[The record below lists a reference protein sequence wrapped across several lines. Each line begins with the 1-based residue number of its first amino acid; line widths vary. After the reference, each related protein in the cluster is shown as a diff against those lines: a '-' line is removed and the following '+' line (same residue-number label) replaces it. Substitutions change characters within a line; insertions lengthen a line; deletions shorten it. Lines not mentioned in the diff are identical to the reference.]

1 MAFMATSATGLIAL
15 LLIAVGISI
24 PYTIRWINRRFRTG
38 QNTFKGGMSVHQVL
52 GYSILALAFVHMYI
66 SMGGG
71 MAMKVNATGLNAATL
86 ALLLL
91 LVQTTLGISRP
102 RPSDAGYLIW
112 RRVHFTV
119 MLALVAL
126 VLVHVW
132 YNGMMIFHYLRDIGI
147 DL

>member
-1 MAFMATSATGLIAL
+1 MAFMATSSTGLIAL
-15 LLIAVGISI
+15 LLIALGISI
-24 PYTIRWINRRFRTG
+24 PYTIRWFNRRFRTG
-38 QNTFKGGMSVHQVL
+38 QKVFTSAMRVHQVV
-52 GYSILALAFVHMYI
+52 GYSILAIAFVHMYI

-71 MAMKVNATGLNAATL
+71 LAMKVNATGLNAATL

-91 LVQTTLGISRP
+91 LIQATLGISRP
-102 RPSDAGYLIW
+102 RPNDRGYLIW

-119 MLALVAL
+119 MLALVVL